1 MLNNLHAGQY
11 LKVVYMMPLKLSAKS
26 LAAKLGV
33 NPATVNRLVAGHT
46 GLSIEMAARLS
57 KAFGNSIEKWML
69 IQTKWEIDNLEVDL
83 SDVEVINKG
92 DSHGQ
97 Y

>member
-1 MLNNLHAGQY
+1 MLNNLHAGQF
-11 LKVVYMMPLKLSAKS
+11 LKVAYMMPLKLSAKS

-33 NPATVNRLVAGHT
+33 NPATVNRLIAGHS

-57 KAFGNSIEKWML
+57 KAFGNSIENWML

-83 SDVEVINKG
+83 SDVEIINKG
-92 DSHGQ
+92 DSNEQ

>member
-1 MLNNLHAGQY
+1 MLKNLHAGQF
-11 LKVVYMMPLKLSAKS
+11 LKVAYMMPLKLSAKS

-46 GLSIEMAARLS
+46 ALSIEMAARLS
-57 KAFGNSIEKWML
+57 KAFGNSIEQWML

-92 DSHGQ
+92 TIK
-97 Y
+97 